1 MIAQRSCFTIH
12 GESLAAIPDILKK
25 NDIDLSECLFEY
37 KIDAQETN
45 ALLKELN
52 LLGISAAT
60 IFPDLD
66 HLADDLTYDVNS
78 L

>member
-12 GESLAAIPDILKK
+12 GEDLGPMQEILSERK
-25 NDIDLSECLFEY
+25 IDLTECLFEY
-37 KIDAQETN
+37 RIDIQAKSLMLQK
-45 ALLKELN
+45 LSI
-52 LLGISAAT
+52 LGISAAT

-66 HLADDLTYDVNS
+66 HLAKDLLSDVKG